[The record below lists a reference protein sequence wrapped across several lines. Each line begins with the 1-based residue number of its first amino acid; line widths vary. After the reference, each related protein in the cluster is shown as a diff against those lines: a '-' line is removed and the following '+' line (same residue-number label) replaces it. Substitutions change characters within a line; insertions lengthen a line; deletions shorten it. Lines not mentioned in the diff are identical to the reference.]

1 MSMTNTVAQMTKEE
15 LREIIESVVE
25 STIEQK
31 LLEILGDPDDDS
43 EIQQTLLDRL
53 LSQKRAVEIG
63 ERGQPFEEAI
73 QQLGLE

>member
-1 MSMTNTVAQMTKEE
+1 MTNTVAQMTKEE

-43 EIQQTLLDRL
+43 EIQQTLRDRL
-53 LSQKRAVEIG
+53 LAQKGAVEIG